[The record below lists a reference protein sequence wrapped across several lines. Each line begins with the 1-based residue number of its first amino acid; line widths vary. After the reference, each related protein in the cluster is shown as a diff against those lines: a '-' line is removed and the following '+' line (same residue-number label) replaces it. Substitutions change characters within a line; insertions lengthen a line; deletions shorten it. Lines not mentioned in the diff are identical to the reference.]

1 MKKIIIADNNKTFL
15 MYLGLLLK
23 RLDFQVMPAENGLE
37 VLKLS
42 KLAEVDIILLD
53 IHLTMLDGL
62 AVLRR
67 LKEDKETSHIPV
79 IILSSDSSSETIEKC
94 RELGCFDYLKK
105 PLRVD
110 ELHDSLQRCFFSQR
124 GTNRRYVRV
133 LYTNK
138 VVLTYRGSEYEL
150 YAETLSEGGIYVRKE
165 EPFPVGSEVAVK
177 CSLGDKGSIQLKGN
191 VIYTKKLFGDFLTLP
206 PGMAIAFN
214 GIGPED
220 VMTLRRYIEDIVAKD
235 IFDSQHEKLFER

>member
-23 RLDFQVMPAENGLE
+23 RLAFQVIPAENGFE

-62 AVLRR
+62 AVLRH

-79 IILSSDSSSETIEKC
+79 IILSSDSSSETMEKC

-124 GTNRRYVRV
+124 GTTRRYLRV

-138 VVLTYRGSEYEL
+138 VVLMYRGTEYEL

-177 CSLGDKGSIQLKGN
+177 CSLGDKSIQLKGN
-191 VIYTKKLFGDFLTLP
+191 VIYTKKLFGDFLRLP
-206 PGMAIAFN
+206 PGMAIAFS
-214 GIGPED
+214 GIGPEE
-220 VMTLRRYIEDIVAKD
+220 VMTLRRYIEDVVAKD